1 LSRGPRRSSIAENP
15 WFADNLSRLMTE
27 QGLSN
32 ARLARWLS
40 VSREII
46 RQWRNRKT
54 APSEEHFEALCAALQ
69 CQDDDLLTQHATPP
83 QPMLPIGEWARR
95 EGIPCQRARDLFA
108 LRILTGEKRTAFET
122 LVPVEA
128 KAPPESKN
136 LVLVAK
142 RRPRWVPT
150 FHANFPRLMEQSTVD
165 RTTLGLMV
173 GVQSNAVYHWLKG
186 RNYPE
191 ERRLPEIAHALGISI
206 DKLIGDAELEN
217 TETEAYEEEAMA

>member
-1 LSRGPRRSSIAENP
+1 
-15 WFADNLSRLMTE
+15 MTE

-46 RQWRNRKT
+46 RQWRSRKT
-54 APSEEHFEALCAALQ
+54 APSEEHFEELCAALR
-69 CQDDDLLTQHATPP
+69 CTDDDLLTQYTEP
-83 QPMLPIGEWARR
+83 QIPMLPIGDWARR

-108 LRILTGEKRTAFET
+108 LRILGGERRTAFET

-128 KAPPESKN
+128 KAPPDSKN

-142 RRPRWVPT
+142 RRPRWVPA
-150 FHANFPRLMEQSTVD
+150 FHANFPRLMDQAPVD

-191 ERRLPEIAHALGISI
+191 ERRLPEIAQALGVRV
-206 DKLIGDAELEN
+206 DELIGEAELPVQDN
-217 TETEAYEEEAMA
+217 VLITEDAVA